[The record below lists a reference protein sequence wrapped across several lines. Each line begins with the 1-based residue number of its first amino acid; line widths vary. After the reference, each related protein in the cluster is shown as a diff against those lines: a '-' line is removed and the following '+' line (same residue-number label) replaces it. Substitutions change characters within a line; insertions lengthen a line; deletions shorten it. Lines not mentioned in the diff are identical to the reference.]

1 MLRVKAAPSLIF
13 TLAGTMDWLTTI
25 IGVTWFG
32 AVESNPFIANV
43 ANSSLPIFAALKL
56 TATILIGIFFYL
68 GERMLRKTQYTNIRP
83 YQYARIILK
92 TACIT
97 VTILLLI
104 AVVNNLIV
112 VATLI

>member
-13 TLAGTMDWLTTI
+13 ILAGAMDWLTTI

-43 ANSSLPIFAALKL
+43 VSSSLPVFAALKL
-56 TATILIGIFFYL
+56 AATVFFGLFFYL
-68 GERMLRKTQYTNIRP
+68 GERMLCKAQYVDIRSL
-83 YQYARIILK
+83 QYARMILK
-92 TACIT
+92 SACVAVT
-97 VTILLLI
+97 VLLLI

-112 VATLI
+112 VVRLI

>member
-13 TLAGTMDWLTTI
+13 IIAGAMDWLTTI
-25 IGVTWFG
+25 IGVMWFG
-32 AVESNPFIANV
+32 AVESNPFIASV
-43 ANSSLPIFAALKL
+43 ANSNMPIFAVLKL
-56 TATILIGIFFYL
+56 TATLLIGIFFYM

-92 TACIT
+92 TACIA
-97 VTILLLI
+97 VTALLLI